1 VTDYRAL
8 LAELAVPRLAG
19 TPPAGQVRE
28 ALKRELAA
36 RGYVV
41 MEQRFT
47 ARSLLHRL
55 ARVPLSGVNLI
66 AVRPRTRVATWLVA
80 HYDAKGQS
88 LSMAARLAAA
98 ALAAVGVA
106 ELLGLALRA
115 LLGTAHPGMVDGV
128 LVGTGAAGAAL
139 LALNRV
145 TDRSA
150 GAVDNAAGM
159 VAALATVDA
168 LPPEAPIGVILPDAE
183 EYGLLGARALVGER
197 ANLLADT
204 IVVNF
209 DGIDDPGTTIALI
222 HRDGATVQRVARAL
236 GARRARWLPVVVDG
250 LVLGAMARECVT
262 IMRGDWSTARVV
274 HTPRDTAA
282 RLTLDGVREVD
293 EGVASALSPG

>member
-80 HYDAKGQS
+80 HYDAKGQP

-128 LVGTGAAGAAL
+128 LVGTGAAGAGL

-282 RLTLDGVREVD
+282 RLTLDGVREVA